1 MTIKKGIAR
10 LLQIAGERRF
20 LLALS
25 GVLAS
30 LGALFALVPYVSV
43 YFILRELLLHAED
56 PTSADSAF
64 MLGWAAFALGGMLLG
79 IACSYGGGMASHIAA
94 FRILY
99 GLRVKLAEHIGKL
112 PLGFL
117 NRQSTGAVKKTLEHN
132 VEKVE
137 TFVAHQLPDFV
148 QTIVTLVVMIT
159 IMFVLHPGLA
169 LASLVPIVLAFGV
182 QTVMMRKNGTRE
194 SVRAYH
200 DALERMNGSAVQYVR
215 GMPAV
220 KVYGQTIHSFR
231 RFYADMIAYRDFCL
245 HYTNQYQ
252 HGYLLFKVLLGSFAA
267 FILPAGLFILN
278 GQTDQLAFGTVFLFF
293 LVMAPGIASPMR
305 NLLFLASTLHDIGE
319 GVDRIDRIF
328 SEAVIPEALQQQ
340 SPQRFDITFDHVS
353 FAYEQEDGK
362 KHQALTN
369 LSFQARQGQVTALV
383 GPSGSGKSTAASL
396 VPRFWD
402 VTEGAVRIG
411 GIDIR
416 QIESRQ
422 LMDMVSFVFQETFLF
437 YDTVYNNIVVG
448 RSGATQEEVYAAAQA
463 AQCHSFILDLPD
475 GYDTRIGEGGVYLSG
490 GEEQRIAVARAIL
503 KDAPVLVLDEATAF
517 ADPENEHEMQLALQ
531 QLMQKKTVLVIA
543 HRLSSIRAAD
553 QIIVLDNGQ
562 ICETGQH
569 DQLLEANSLYAS
581 MWAAYM
587 DSGDWRMNAKQADL
601 QWRRDNAYDSDAE

>member
-278 GQTDQLAFGTVFLFF
+278 GQTDQLAFGTVLLFF

-305 NLLFLASTLHDIGE
+305 NLLFLASTLRDIGE

-581 MWAAYM
+581 MWAAYT